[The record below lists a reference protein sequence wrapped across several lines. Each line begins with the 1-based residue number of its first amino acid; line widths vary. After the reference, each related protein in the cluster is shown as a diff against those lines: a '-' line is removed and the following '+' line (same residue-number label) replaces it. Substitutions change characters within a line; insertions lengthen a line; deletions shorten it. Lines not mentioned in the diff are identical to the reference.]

1 MKTSLWEN
9 RGLGA
14 ASIVLAAALAL
25 FAIGPVKTKGVA
37 KPVQTYYAAEMA
49 ADFSARE
56 QAAQSIIS
64 LAANEDVPK
73 SLLDDAAQ
81 ALTLSQTATVPAERY
96 QAGAALKTNVELIY
110 NSLPAEMRDNKGS
123 PAQMAWAEFT
133 GRTAILSH
141 TIPEYNERA
150 ADAKSKLSGFPG
162 ALMAQI
168 AGVSVE
174 EMA

>member
-14 ASIVLAAALAL
+14 ASVVLAAALAL
-25 FAIGPVKTKGVA
+25 FVIGPAKTKGVA
-37 KPVQTYYAAEMA
+37 KPVQTYYATEMA
-49 ADFSARE
+49 ADFAARE
-56 QAAQSIIS
+56 QAAQSIMG
-64 LAANEDVPK
+64 LATGEGVSE
-73 SLLDDAAQ
+73 SLLKGATQ
-81 ALTLSQTATVPAERY
+81 ALTASLTATTPAARY
-96 QAGAALKTNVELIY
+96 QAGVALKTNVELIY

-133 GRTAILSH
+133 SRTAILSH

-150 ADAKSKLSGFPG
+150 DAAQSKLSGFPG
-162 ALMAQI
+162 ALMARI

>member
-14 ASIVLAAALAL
+14 ASIVLAAAVAL

-37 KPVQTYYAAEMA
+37 KPVQTYYATEMA
-49 ADFSARE
+49 ADFAARE
-56 QAAQSIIS
+56 QAAQSIVQLAADAGVEDS
-64 LAANEDVPK
+64 LRAAANEALAA
-73 SLLDDAAQ
+73 SQAAQ
-81 ALTLSQTATVPAERY
+81 TPAERY
-96 QAGAALKTNVELIY
+96 QAGVALKTNVELIY
-110 NSLPAEMRDNKGS
+110 NSLPAEMRDNKGN

-133 GRTAILSH
+133 SRTAILSH

-150 ADAKSKLSGFPG
+150 AAAQSKLSGFPG

>member
-25 FAIGPVKTKGVA
+25 FAIGPAKTKGVA
-37 KPVQTYYAAEMA
+37 KQAQTYYATEMA
-49 ADFSARE
+49 ADFAARE
-56 QAAQSIIS
+56 QAAGSLLG
-64 LAANEDVPK
+64 LAADADVAD
-73 SLLDDAAQ
+73 SLLTAANGALAASQ
-81 ALTLSQTATVPAERY
+81 AATTPAGRY
-96 QAGAALKTNVELIY
+96 QAGVALKTNVELVY
-110 NSLPAEMRDNKGS
+110 NSLPADMRDNKGS

-133 GRTAILSH
+133 SRTAILSH
-141 TIPEYNERA
+141 IIPEYNARA
-150 ADAKSKLSGFPG
+150 AAAQDKLSGFPG
-162 ALMAQI
+162 AMMAQI